1 MADDHGDSPLAR
13 EVTDLYLGLMAAL
26 HGANR
31 AAARS
36 ALAMAIVITGE
47 RSGLA
52 GQPLLDWIDT
62 IATAARSAVLK
73 PPPRQPQ

>member
-1 MADDHGDSPLAR
+1 MGDDRGQSPLAR

-31 AAARS
+31 EAARS
-36 ALAMAIVITGE
+36 ALAMAVVMSGE
-47 RSGLA
+47 RSGLK
-52 GQPLLDWIDT
+52 GQSLLDWIDS

-73 PPPRQPQ
+73 PPREP